1 MKTSWGGVSGW
12 YDELLEKR
20 EGTYQKDVILPN
32 LMRMIGVGS
41 GASALKGA
49 NVLDLAC
56 GQGFFARELAKAG
69 GSKAGESPAKVFG
82 ADIAKELIE
91 IAKANPDAVTR
102 KIEYHVAPSNSL
114 AFIADKSIDV
124 ITIVLALQNI
134 EDLAGT
140 MQECARILK
149 PMTIMPDGTSSGG
162 RLFIVLNHPAFRIPK
177 RSSWQW
183 DHVSEPGKGAP
194 GAGHQYRRIDAYM
207 SESRERIDMNPGTAA
222 DGDRATSKKFT
233 VSFHRPL
240 QVYFKALTKA
250 GFNVAR
256 LEEWVSHKNSV
267 AGPRADE
274 ENRIRKEIPMFLTL
288 EARRVLKEWEVKE
301 VGVAAKK

>member
-32 LMRMIGVGS
+32 LMRMIGS
-41 GASALKGA
+41 LKDA

-56 GQGFFARELAKAG
+56 GQGFFARELAKTSMNAKTG
-69 GSKAGESPAKVFG
+69 GDKDTPAKVFG

-114 AFIADKSIDV
+114 SFLADKSIDL

-140 MQECARILK
+140 MLECARVLK
-149 PMTIMPDGTSSGG
+149 PATATSSGG

-207 SESRERIDMNPGTAA
+207 SESRERIDMTPGE
-222 DGDRATSKKFT
+222 DRATSKKFT

-250 GFNVAR
+250 GFSIAR

-301 VGVAAKK
+301 VAAKK

>member
-20 EGTYQKDVILPN
+20 EGTYQKDVIAPN
-32 LMRMIGVGS
+32 LMRMMGPV
-41 GASALKGA
+41 KGA
-49 NVLDLAC
+49 NILDLAC
-56 GQGFFARELAKAG
+56 GQGFFARELAKVGAG
-69 GSKAGESPAKVFG
+69 TKAGVPSAAAAKVFG

-91 IAKANPDAVTR
+91 IAKANPDAATR
-102 KIEYHVAPSNSL
+102 NIEYHVTPSNSL
-114 AFIADKSIDV
+114 KFLADKSIDV

-134 EDLAGT
+134 EDIAGT
-140 MQECARILK
+140 MQECARVLK
-149 PMTIMPDGTSSGG
+149 PATATSSGG

-183 DHVSEPGKGAP
+183 DHGRDITQPGTGAP
-194 GAGHQYRRIDAYM
+194 GAGRQYRRIDAYM
-207 SESRERIDMNPGTAA
+207 SESRERIDMNPGANA

-240 QVYFKALTKA
+240 QVYFKTLTKA

-256 LEEWVSHKNSV
+256 LEEWVSHKTSV

-301 VGVAAKK
+301 AVVKK

>member
-1 MKTSWGGVSGW
+1 MNTTKTSWGGVSGW

-32 LMRMIGVGS
+32 LMRMIGS
-41 GASALKGA
+41 SALKGA

-56 GQGFFARELAKAG
+56 GQGFFARELAKVGQSGKAG
-69 GSKAGESPAKVFG
+69 GTSEGPAKVFG

-114 AFIADKSIDV
+114 KFITDKSIDL
-124 ITIVLALQNI
+124 ITVVLALQNI

-140 MQECARILK
+140 MQECARVLR
-149 PMTIMPDGTSSGG
+149 PATATESGG

-207 SESRERIDMNPGTAA
+207 SESRERIDMTPGE
-222 DGDRATSKKFT
+222 DRATSKKFT

-240 QVYFKALTKA
+240 QVYFKTLTKA

-267 AGPRADE
+267 AGPRAEE
-274 ENRIRKEIPMFLTL
+274 ENRIRKEIPMFLTI
-288 EARRVLKEWEVKE
+288 EARRVLKEWEV
-301 VGVAAKK
+301 VASAELKK

>member
-32 LMRMIGVGS
+32 LMRMIGPV
-41 GASALKGA
+41 KGM
-49 NVLDLAC
+49 NILDLAC
-56 GQGFFARELAKAG
+56 GQGFFARELAKA
-69 GSKAGESPAKVFG
+69 KDAPAKVFG

-102 KIEYHVAPSNSL
+102 KIEYHVTPSNSL
-114 AFIADKSIDV
+114 PFLADKSIDL
-124 ITIVLALQNI
+124 ITVVLAIQNI

-140 MQECARILK
+140 MQECARVLR
-149 PMTIMPDGTSSGG
+149 PATETSPGG

-207 SESRERIDMNPGTAA
+207 SESRERIDMTPGE
-222 DGDRATSKKFT
+222 DKMTSKKFT

-267 AGPRADE
+267 AGPRAEE

-288 EARRVLKEWEVKE
+288 EGRRVLKEWEVKE
-301 VGVAAKK
+301 VAEVATKK

>member
-20 EGTYQKDVILPN
+20 EGTYQKEVILPN
-32 LMRMIGVGS
+32 LERLISSV
-41 GASALKGA
+41 KGI

-56 GQGFFARELAKAG
+56 GQGFFAREWAKIGA
-69 GSKAGESPAKVFG
+69 AKTFG

-91 IAKANPDAVTR
+91 IAKANPDPITR

-114 AFIADKSIDV
+114 AFCSDASISV

-140 MQECARILK
+140 MKECARVLK
-149 PMTIMPDGTSSGG
+149 PDG

-183 DHVSEPGKGAP
+183 DHISLPGKGAP

-207 SESRERIDMNPGTAA
+207 SESRERIDMTPGE
-222 DGDRATSKKFT
+222 DRMTSKKFT

-240 QVYFKALTKA
+240 QAYFKALSKA

-256 LEEWVSHKNSV
+256 LEEWVSHKQSV

-288 EARRVLKEWEVKE
+288 EARRIK
-301 VGVAAKK
+301 

>member
-32 LMRMIGVGS
+32 LMRMIGS
-41 GASALKGA
+41 PKGA
-49 NVLDLAC
+49 NILDLAC
-56 GQGFFARELAKAG
+56 GQGFFARELARVGQNGKVSDKGVSTSDA
-69 GSKAGESPAKVFG
+69 PAKVFG

-91 IAKANPDAVTR
+91 IAKANPDSVTR

-114 AFIADKSIDV
+114 KFLADKSIDI
-124 ITIVLALQNI
+124 ITVVLALQNI
-134 EDLAGT
+134 EDLVGT
-140 MQECARILK
+140 MQECARVLK
-149 PMTIMPDGTSSGG
+149 PMTATTEGTSTGG

-207 SESRERIDMNPGTAA
+207 SESRERIDMTPGE
-222 DGDRATSKKFT
+222 DRATSKKFT

-267 AGPRADE
+267 AGPRAEE

-288 EARRVLKEWEVKE
+288 EARRVLKEWEVKDVKE
-301 VGVAAKK
+301 VVAKK